1 VSAVPNLDPN
11 KYVAVLRRWW
21 WLLALATALAA
32 ALSVLVSLQMPK
44 TYMTS
49 LDLLV
54 GDDTAN
60 PNPSMDDVTVSQR
73 LAGVYAGMVTR
84 EPILSATVSA
94 LNLPTTWWQLQ
105 QHVLVSRPDGS
116 QIVEIRVT
124 DTDPARAKATVDE
137 LAHQLALQS
146 PTAENA
152 EELNRRRDFVQQQLE
167 RLQANIQD
175 AEHSLAEKQ
184 ATLATATSARAVLDV
199 QDEIKALELNLTN
212 WRASYASILA
222 TNITKSPNTL
232 TVIQPAVVP
241 TRPTGPNIPAN
252 VLAGAL
258 LGLMVA
264 YAGALFVDFL
274 RGDRVNSPDDVG
286 PSLGLTVLGTIG
298 RMKKTGRAQDA
309 VVVARSPRST
319 FAEDFRRMR
328 TNLQFCWANSD
339 EPFKLL
345 ITSAAPGEG
354 KSVVSANIAAAFALA
369 GKRTVLL
376 DADVRRPTLHTLF
389 GVSNDTGLTSLFW
402 GGDLGD
408 APDFAPAAAGDLHS
422 VLLNRLDALLVSTS
436 VPGLRLLPGGPR
448 LGDESGDLLPFEDM
462 QVLLEVLD
470 DLADVVII
478 DTPPVLAAAEVARLA
493 SLGPGVVLVVEA
505 GQTPARALRFMQD
518 ALDRARARV
527 LGVVLNKAAISRIPY
542 YTYYRES
549 VDPKH
554 QRARQRVSAE
564 MVRA

>member
-1 VSAVPNLDPN
+1 VPDLDSN
-11 KYVAVLRRWW
+11 KYLAVVRQWW
-21 WLLALATALAA
+21 WLLVLATALAA
-32 ALSVLVSLQMPK
+32 ALSLLVSLQMPK
-44 TYMTS
+44 TYLTS

-60 PNPSMDDVTVSQR
+60 PNPSLDDVSVSQR

-94 LNLPTTWWQLQ
+94 LNLPTTWWELQ

-116 QIVEIRVT
+116 QVIEIRVT

-137 LAHQLALQS
+137 LARQLGLQS

-152 EELNRRRDFVQQQLE
+152 EELNHRREFVQQQLE

-184 ATLATATSARAVLDV
+184 ATLASATSARAVLDV

-232 TVIQPAVVP
+232 TVIQPAVIP
-241 TRPTGPNIPAN
+241 TRPTGPNLPAN

-264 YAGALFVDFL
+264 CGGVLLVDYL
-274 RGDRVNSPDDVG
+274 RGDRISSPDDLAN
-286 PSLGLTVLGTIG
+286 SLGLTLLGTIG
-298 RMKKTGRAQDA
+298 RMKKSGRPQDA
-309 VVVARSPRST
+309 VVVARSPQST

-328 TNLQFCWANSD
+328 TNLQFCWANSG

-345 ITSAAPGEG
+345 VTSAAPGEG
-354 KSVVSANIAAAFALA
+354 KSMVSANIAAAFALA

-376 DADVRRPTLHTLF
+376 DVDVSHPTLHTLF

-402 GGDLGD
+402 GGVLEGV
-408 APDFAPAAAGDLHS
+408 PDFAPAMSGDLNS
-422 VLLNRLDALLVSTS
+422 VLLNRLDALLVPTS
-436 VPGLRLLPGGPR
+436 VPGLRLLPCGPR
-448 LGDESGDLLPFEDM
+448 IGDESGDLLPLEDT

-470 DLADVVII
+470 DVADVVVI
-478 DTPPVLAAAEVARLA
+478 DSPPVLANAEVVRLA

-505 GQTPARALRFMQD
+505 GQTPVKAIRFVQD

-542 YTYYRES
+542 YTYYRDS

-554 QRARQRVSAE
+554 KRVAAG
-564 MVRA
+564 MVRAYAPE